1 MFIGS
6 SSENLDIAK
15 AVQTNLQFT
24 VDATIWCQGVFKASQ
39 SPLDSLEQQ
48 LEKSDFGLFV
58 FTPDDILKLRQIEFQ
73 AVRDN
78 VLFELGLYIGRL
90 GKLRNFVLLPCN
102 TSDFRFPSDLA
113 GYVPISYIPPENGDV
128 LTSKLGPAC
137 NEVEAAIKRVLH
149 GETGDTFLNGHWN
162 QVWSVESSKN
172 FDKSNSSTANVQ
184 HVGNT
189 FYTSIKAKD
198 HCFEVNGKIERN
210 MFITGTWSNSLK
222 RASYFGSFQ
231 LFIDPSHNKLSG
243 QWVGFNSQNEIR
255 SGKWEWTRLQT

>member
-6 SSENLDIAK
+6 SSEKLDIAK
-15 AVQTNLQFT
+15 AVQTNLQHT

-39 SPLDSLEQQ
+39 SSLDSLEQQ

-90 GKLRNFVLLPCN
+90 GKLRNFVLLPFKN
-102 TSDFRFPSDLA
+102 NDFRLPSDLV
-113 GYVPISYIPPENGDV
+113 GYAPIFYTPPEKGDD
-128 LTSKLGPAC
+128 LISKLGPAC
-137 NEVEAAIKRVLH
+137 NEVESAIKRILH
-149 GETGDTFLNGHWN
+149 GEMGDAFLNGDWN
-162 QVWSVESSKN
+162 QSWSVENSKN
-172 FDKSNSSTANVQ
+172 FDESNSSSANVQ
-184 HVGNT
+184 HIGNV

-198 HCFEVNGKIERN
+198 HNFEVHGKIERN
-210 MFITGTWSNSLK
+210 MFITGTWSNSMK
-222 RASYFGSFQ
+222 RSSYFGSFQ

-255 SGKWEWTRLQT
+255 SGKWEWTRL